1 MYCITHLKKR
11 KKKDKLVE
19 SRDIIKQK
27 TQEVIKREKRKSA
40 KTAIN
45 PTD

>member
-27 TQEVIKREKRKSA
+27 TQEVIKENRENLQKLQ
-40 KTAIN
+40 
-45 PTD
+45 